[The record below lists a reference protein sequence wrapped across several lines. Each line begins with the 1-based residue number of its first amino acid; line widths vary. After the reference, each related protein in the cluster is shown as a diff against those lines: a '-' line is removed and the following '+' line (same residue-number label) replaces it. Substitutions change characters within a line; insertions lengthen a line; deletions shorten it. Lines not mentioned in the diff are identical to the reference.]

1 MNETTGTECPAGTS
15 RRDGTG
21 QGSIRTLS
29 CPGSC
34 PDPAAA
40 FPTRAARRAAYD
52 AWDAEYLAWEAA
64 GKPGGPDAWPRPPA
78 GLTSACMTPR
88 MLYSARYDRWQR

>member
-1 MNETTGTECPAGTS
+1 MSAGGRPAPDGQDTPLIRGGVCPVS
-15 RRDGTG
+15 
-21 QGSIRTLS
+21 LS
-29 CPGSC
+29 GVL
-34 PDPAAA
+34 DPAAA
-40 FPTRAARRAAYD
+40 FPTRAARRAAFD

-88 MLYSARYDRWQR
+88 MLHGARYDRWQR